1 MDRIFTKLHLEKI
14 AKHSLPLMFAAA
26 AAFNCN
32 AAIVDHWGMNFE
44 TNTTRKTATFTGLV
58 NRTRPQWAEAVNIPA
73 TFTDNGVTYTVTAI
87 GQTALARLETKSVT
101 IPSTVTEIGTSAFY
115 LCTIKEITLPEG
127 LKRIQK
133 QAFMESNIES
143 ISIPSSVIYI
153 GDMAF
158 ANKTLTSVTFAP
170 CESSLSLGES
180 VFESCHR
187 LQEAILPEGLTKIG
201 KKCFKD
207 CGIRKLSIPST
218 LTSIPTDAFILC
230 SQLTEVQ
237 FTPGALGLIGNS
249 AFSNTAIENIELPEG
264 LYSIG
269 FRAFDCAYALETVKL
284 PASVNTIS
292 ERSFERCD
300 NIREITILNPETP
313 TVNENSFTEATFNN
327 ATLFVPDAAVETYR
341 NADVWKLFKTIRPL
355 SSSGIHDIISDRPAE
370 DTLPNSS
377 SAANALPEEIYTL
390 SGMRVNHTAT
400 LPAGVYIVRRGTTA
414 TKTVIR

>member
-14 AKHSLPLMFAAA
+14 AKHSLPLMLAAA
-26 AAFNCN
+26 ATFDCN

-58 NRTRPQWAEAVNIPA
+58 NRTRPQWAEAVNIP
-73 TFTDNGVTYTVTAI
+73 
-87 GQTALARLETKSVT
+87 
-101 IPSTVTEIGTSAFY
+101 PTVTEIGTSAFF
-115 LCTIKEITLPEG
+115 LCTIKEIVLPEG

-187 LQEAILPEGLTKIG
+187 LQEAILPEGLTSIG
-201 KKCFKD
+201 KKCFRD

-300 NIREITILNPETP
+300 NIREITILHPPRRCLHRPPRHHRHQNRNPLTP
-313 TVNENSFTEATFNN
+313 DTG
-327 ATLFVPDAAVETYR
+327 R
-341 NADVWKLFKTIRPL
+341 N
-355 SSSGIHDIISDRPAE
+355 
-370 DTLPNSS
+370 
-377 SAANALPEEIYTL
+377 
-390 SGMRVNHTAT
+390 
-400 LPAGVYIVRRGTTA
+400 
-414 TKTVIR
+414 VITRHF

>member
-158 ANKTLTSVTFAP
+158 ANKTLTYII
-170 CESSLSLGES
+170 
-180 VFESCHR
+180 HR
-187 LQEAILPEGLTKIG
+187 
-201 KKCFKD
+201 
-207 CGIRKLSIPST
+207 
-218 LTSIPTDAFILC
+218 
-230 SQLTEVQ
+230 
-237 FTPGALGLIGNS
+237 
-249 AFSNTAIENIELPEG
+249 
-264 LYSIG
+264 
-269 FRAFDCAYALETVKL
+269 
-284 PASVNTIS
+284 
-292 ERSFERCD
+292 
-300 NIREITILNPETP
+300 
-313 TVNENSFTEATFNN
+313 
-327 ATLFVPDAAVETYR
+327 VP
-341 NADVWKLFKTIRPL
+341 
-355 SSSGIHDIISDRPAE
+355 
-370 DTLPNSS
+370 
-377 SAANALPEEIYTL
+377 
-390 SGMRVNHTAT
+390 
-400 LPAGVYIVRRGTTA
+400 
-414 TKTVIR
+414 